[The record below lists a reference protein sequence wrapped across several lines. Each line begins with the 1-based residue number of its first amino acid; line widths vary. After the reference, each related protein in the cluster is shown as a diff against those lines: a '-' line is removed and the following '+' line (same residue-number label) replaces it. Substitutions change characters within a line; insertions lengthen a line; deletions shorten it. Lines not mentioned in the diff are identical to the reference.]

1 MRRQPSAW
9 LALSLL
15 LLAATGTASSPAA
28 EYSNPA
34 LHVAGAGPRA
44 GRCSVSVKF
53 NNYEA
58 IGAFF
63 ALHGAC
69 EGELAIF
76 GAAFRLFHYIIIS
89 YILE

>member
-53 NNYEA
+53 NEA
-58 IGAFF
+58 IIGAFF